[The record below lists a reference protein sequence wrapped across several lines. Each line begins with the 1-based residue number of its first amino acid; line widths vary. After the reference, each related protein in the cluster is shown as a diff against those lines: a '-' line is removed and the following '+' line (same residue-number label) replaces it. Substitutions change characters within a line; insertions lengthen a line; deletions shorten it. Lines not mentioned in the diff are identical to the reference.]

1 MTRRALAV
9 AALLAAGCG
18 GSTEKS
24 SGQPVPKMID
34 STAPKP
40 AASATAAP
48 AGSPA
53 GALQP
58 GVEQSKEALLA
69 EVRKRQLTNE
79 DFKESPSNRDPFRS
93 FLTTFA
99 TQVINVK
106 PQHRILLEKFALEEL
121 KLIAII
127 SGNGTQP
134 KAMFVD
140 PTGMGVSVVRG
151 DHVSKADALV
161 SRVAPDRV
169 FFQLEE
175 DLGGGGKPKLNE
187 RVVELHAG
195 ENIGAGQ

>member
-1 MTRRALAV
+1 MTR
-9 AALLAAGCG
+9 ALLWTLPLVLLAGCG
-18 GSTEKS
+18 DSPEKGS
-24 SGQPVPKMID
+24 GGPP
-34 STAPKP
+34 PPPPGGGRP
-40 AASATAAP
+40 AAP
-48 AGSPA
+48 PPGSPVA
-53 GALQP
+53 AAAAQP

-69 EVRKRQLTNE
+69 EVRKRQLTSD

-121 KLIAII
+121 KLIAIVG
-127 SGNGTQP
+127 GNGETP

-140 PTGMGVSVVRG
+140 PTGMGVTVVRG
-151 DHVSKADALV
+151 DHVSKVDALV
-161 SRVAPDRV
+161 TRVAPDRV

-175 DLGGGGKPKLNE
+175 DVGNGGKPKLSE